1 MKTFSVPFI
10 CETGS
15 MVAKPS
21 LPSNIKLLG
30 SWNSQLG
37 AAELVTGYSNPSG
50 VTHKTVLVGS
60 SPCQPIQY
68 ESNYVPNPRSLASRF
83 LFFISIGFLHLLQH
97 TELSYD
103 FVELWGKVQ
112 HSSSA
117 NQLALDIPIQ
127 PEFIL
132 KRLKILNL
140 DCLYF

>member
-50 VTHKTVLVGS
+50 LTHKTVLVGS
-60 SPCQPIQY
+60 SPCQSIQY

-83 LFFISIGFLHLLQH
+83 LFLFFISIGFLHLLQH
-97 TELSYD
+97 TECPMILLNFGVKFNTVPLQTNWPWIFLS
-103 FVELWGKVQ
+103 
-112 HSSSA
+112 
-117 NQLALDIPIQ
+117 N
-127 PEFIL
+127 
-132 KRLKILNL
+132 LNL
-140 DCLYF
+140 SLRG